1 MAYDF
6 VEVGELSDKIQQD
19 QKGGASIHFTEVDG
33 RSIYKIGDKP
43 IILLELA
50 PGKHKIYLEDQ
61 HPKKQ
66 VATRHGARA
75 IEVDIEPGGGICSPL
90 YRKGRGNRYREGR
103 WVTVFKNKLG
113 SHSTSSQLQVR

>member
-1 MAYDF
+1 MRNESTTAQEIATKKKSTGAGLLVTAKVIPSWGGNMAYDF

-75 IEVDIEPGGGICSPL
+75 IEVDIEPGG
-90 YRKGRGNRYREGR
+90 YM
-103 WVTVFKNKLG
+103 
-113 SHSTSSQLQVR
+113 